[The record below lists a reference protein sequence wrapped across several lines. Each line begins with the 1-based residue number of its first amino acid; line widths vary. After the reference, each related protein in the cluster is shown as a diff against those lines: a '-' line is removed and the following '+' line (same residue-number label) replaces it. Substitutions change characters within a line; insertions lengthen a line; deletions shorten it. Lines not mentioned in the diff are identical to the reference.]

1 MGSSVDLNCDKQTG
15 KCECLP
21 NIIGQKCDRP
31 AFGYYLPSMH
41 QFKYELE
48 DGYSNQKRDKN
59 VRYEFDESVFPEFS
73 WKGYVHLNKAIG
85 EVSQDILIKEPG
97 TYRMIVRYS
106 NKNSNLNELLIRV
119 KPKNGKGDEQ
129 SQSVYLAPAQD
140 PKFETVTVNQISALT
155 LELESNSNE
164 YTISFQNKLDKLYI
178 DYFVLLPSSYF
189 ESTGLELNVEKACT
203 DHRNEELCLQYR
215 LISLDSY
222 APKVIFDPN
231 DSQQQTV
238 DLDSIKQFN
247 HSYAKPAMAVRLGK
261 ENSFSKDVKLAANQN
276 YTLLIDFLNLKE
288 DGKEIYVDITYSDN
302 RVQSGK
308 VYLYKCNLT

>member
-1 MGSSVDLNCDKQTG
+1 VGSSVDLNCDKQTG

-85 EVSQDILIKEPG
+85 EVSQDISIKEPG
-97 TYRMIVRYS
+97 TSRMIVRYS

-140 PKFETVTVNQISALT
+140 PKFETDTAKLIEFYTKNGYRDINIISDSVWVNDNKTVSLKLKLEEGQKYHFGNITVFTCIALENQLLLQLVALM
-155 LELESNSNE
+155 S
-164 YTISFQNKLDKLYI
+164 K
-178 DYFVLLPSSYF
+178 SSLMF
-189 ESTGLELNVEKACT
+189 C
-203 DHRNEELCLQYR
+203 
-215 LISLDSY
+215 
-222 APKVIFDPN
+222 F
-231 DSQQQTV
+231 
-238 DLDSIKQFN
+238 
-247 HSYAKPAMAVRLGK
+247 
-261 ENSFSKDVKLAANQN
+261 
-276 YTLLIDFLNLKE
+276 
-288 DGKEIYVDITYSDN
+288 
-302 RVQSGK
+302 
-308 VYLYKCNLT
+308 